1 MTKFYLVTGRMV
13 GDDEDTILTPIANSR
28 AEAVGLFIEEMWAM
42 ELSSCL
48 DSYTFDREQAEAIGE
63 GVVVNGVYESNSP
76 ITEAR

>member
-13 GDDEDTILTPIANSR
+13 GDDEDTTLTPIANSR
-28 AEAVGLFIEEMWAM
+28 AEAIEAYIEEMWAM
-42 ELSSCL
+42 ELGSCL
-48 DSYTFDREQAEAIGE
+48 DTYTFDREQAEAIGE